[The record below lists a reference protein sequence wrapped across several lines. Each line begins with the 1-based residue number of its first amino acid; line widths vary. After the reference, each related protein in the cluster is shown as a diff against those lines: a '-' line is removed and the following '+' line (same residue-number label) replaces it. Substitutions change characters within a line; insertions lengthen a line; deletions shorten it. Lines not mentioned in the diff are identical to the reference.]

1 MLQGR
6 ADDVTP
12 AVASL
17 AADPDVTIPPI
28 PPSPASP
35 ARGRHLRRVGAGG
48 WGNTDLS
55 HLSQPPTPVAQLPV
69 APPAPT
75 PEVKPDP
82 DADSWRVVN
91 KRGAKHVAARLT
103 RSETVKRMARGT
115 VSRRKGVLVLT
126 TQRLL
131 FVRDRGSGASSIDFH
146 LASVS
151 SISIERSPSSSR
163 IVIHCLGVLTEVYDV
178 PHAEAQSLV
187 DEAQQILSYIR
198 FPVMALKPRRVS
210 KRTPLRS
217 AEPEVPSGPSST
229 GPTAEVRP
237 VEVPTALAPAPAPA
251 DPSSLLVAHLRELAQ
266 LHQAGLLDDYEFAM
280 AKAKLLT

>member
-1 MLQGR
+1 MMHGR

-12 AVASL
+12 ATPGPVAGAEPGETG
-17 AADPDVTIPPI
+17 AA
-28 PPSPASP
+28 PAK
-35 ARGRHLRRVGAGG
+35 GRHLRRVGGDS
-48 WGNTDLS
+48 WGDTDLS
-55 HLSQPPTPVAQLPV
+55 HLSAPPTPVAQLPV
-69 APPAPT
+69 RPAADAPAT
-75 PEVKPDP
+75 GPDP

-115 VSRRKGVLVLT
+115 VGRRKGVLVLT

-131 FVRDRGSGASSIDFH
+131 FVRDRGSGASSVDFH

-151 SISIERSPSSSR
+151 SIAIERSPASSR

-178 PHAEAQSLV
+178 PHAEAESLV

-198 FPVMALKPRRVS
+198 FPVVALLPRRVPS
-210 KRTPLRS
+210 RTDRS
-217 AEPEVPSGPSST
+217 DEVEDEDEPTSASAAEAPAPAAP
-229 GPTAEVRP
+229 P
-237 VEVPTALAPAPAPA
+237 APAPAPA
-251 DPSSLLVAHLRELAQ
+251 PVRPDPSSLLVANLRELSQ